1 MNLFDATSS
10 NRRVAEVL
18 QPLSVLYWI
27 YAGRLIICLAVYGS
41 AVVWG
46 DVLAGAVVAPETK
59 LIGVVGLALGA
70 LITPIAYWLSHRRAR
85 PVGRRF
91 LYAQAILDVLLA
103 TGVIH
108 ITGGATSP
116 FVFLYIAVAAAYG
129 LLLPARSAIL
139 VALAS
144 GAVYLLDIAIFR
156 PEQMGLPL
164 FLQVL
169 VFTGV
174 ASATSAIGGKLRQ
187 VRQELHGVSGELRRL
202 KLDTADIL
210 ASVPTAVVTLD
221 ADGRLAYMNP
231 EASKLLALDLP
242 EWVGLPVLAELDS
255 RSPELGEA
263 VRHTMDTGLRIRN
276 REAVV
281 QPDRTPAAEL
291 EPEAMRASYA
301 DVDPDDPSSGTA
313 VAISTTLLQGRDT
326 PASLVVLVQDLTT
339 VRQLES
345 LRLRTG
351 TLEAVAE
358 LSASLAHEL
367 KNPLASI
374 RSAVEQLCDR
384 SWADDDDQILGRLI
398 VRESDRL
405 DRILREF
412 GDFARVDVAE
422 RQPIDV
428 AELVHDAVS
437 VAKQHPAAEG
447 RARFEVEIGQE
458 TDGLWGDPELLHATL
473 SNLLLNAIQV
483 GDPDKPVNVRV
494 VADALRPDL
503 VPREASLRLPVRI
516 RVIDDGPGIPEEDR
530 DRIFDPFYTKREGGS
545 GLGLSIAYRAVQAHG
560 GVLMVKSE
568 IGEGATFDIVL
579 PRRAGE
585 RPPGLPGHPP
595 VDAKSV
601 ERPVAAS

>member
-1 MNLFDATSS
+1 
-10 NRRVAEVL
+10 
-18 QPLSVLYWI
+18 
-27 YAGRLIICLAVYGS
+27 
-41 AVVWG
+41 
-46 DVLAGAVVAPETK
+46 
-59 LIGVVGLALGA
+59 
-70 LITPIAYWLSHRRAR
+70 
-85 PVGRRF
+85 
-91 LYAQAILDVLLA
+91 
-103 TGVIH
+103 
-108 ITGGATSP
+108 
-116 FVFLYIAVAAAYG
+116 
-129 LLLPARSAIL
+129 

-144 GAVYLLDIAIFR
+144 GVVYLLDIALFR

-187 VRQELHGVSGELRRL
+187 VRQELRGVSGELHRL

-210 ASVPTAVVTLD
+210 ASVPTAVITLD
-221 ADGRLAYMNP
+221 VDGRLAYMNP
-231 EASKLLALDLP
+231 EASKLLSLDLP
-242 EWVGLPVLAELDS
+242 EWVGKPVLAELEK
-255 RSPELGEA
+255 RSLDLGQA
-263 VRHTMDTGLRIRN
+263 VRQTMDTGRRIRN

-281 QPDRTPAAEL
+281 LVQDQDSEADHQPETRRGGAE
-291 EPEAMRASYA
+291 A
-301 DVDPDDPSSGTA
+301 VDPDDPSSGTA
-313 VAISTTLLQGRDT
+313 VAVSTTLLQGHDS
-326 PASLVVLVQDLTT
+326 PSSLVVLVQDLST
-339 VRQLES
+339 VRQIEN

-351 TLEAVAE
+351 KLEAVAE

-384 SWADDDDQILGRLI
+384 SWADADDQILGNLI

-412 GDFARVDVAE
+412 GDFARVDVVE

-428 AELVHDAVS
+428 SRLVHDCVS
-437 VAKQHPAAEG
+437 VAKQHPAAAG
-447 RARFEVEIGQE
+447 RATFEVEIGEE

-473 SNLLLNAIQV
+473 SNLLLNAVQV
-483 GDPDKPVNVRV
+483 GDQDRPVTVRV
-494 VADALRPDL
+494 IADSLRPDL

-516 RVIDDGPGIPEEDR
+516 RVMDDGPGISAEDR

-568 IGEGATFDIVL
+568 EGHGATFDIVL
-579 PRRAGE
+579 PRRAAI
-585 RPPGLPGHPP
+585 RPPGLPGHPVPELDRAEDP
-595 VDAKSV
+595 VGAES
-601 ERPVAAS
+601 

>member
-1 MNLFDATSS
+1 MLDATSS

-27 YAGRLIICLAVYGS
+27 YAGRLIICLAVYG
-41 AVVWG
+41 AAIVWG
-46 DVLAGAVVAPETK
+46 DLWGAEIVAPETR
-59 LIGVVGLALGA
+59 IIAVVGLALGA
-70 LITPIAYWLSHRRAR
+70 VVTPVAYWFSHRRLREA
-85 PVGRRF
+85 GRRF
-91 LYAQAILDVLLA
+91 LYAQATLDVLLA

-144 GAVYLLDIAIFR
+144 GAVYLFDISLFR

-210 ASVPTAVVTLD
+210 ASVPTAVITLD

-231 EASKLLALDLP
+231 EASKLLSLDLP
-242 EWVGLPVLAELDS
+242 EWVGRPVLDEMES
-255 RSPELGEA
+255 RSLEVGRA
-263 VRHTMDTGLRIRN
+263 VRETMDTGRRIRN

-281 QPDRTPAAEL
+281 VSHGQDSAIAREPAIHRGGPDA
-291 EPEAMRASYA
+291 
-301 DVDPDDPSSGTA
+301 VDPNDPFSGTA
-313 VAISTTLLQGRDT
+313 VAVSTTLLQGQDS
-326 PASLVVLVQDLTT
+326 PSSLVVLVQDLTT
-339 VRQLES
+339 VRQLET

-351 TLEAVAE
+351 KLEAVAE

-374 RSAVEQLCDR
+374 RSAVEQLCTR
-384 SWADDDDQILGRLI
+384 SWADSDDQILGKLI

-428 AELVHDAVS
+428 HRLVHDSVS
-437 VAKQHPAAEG
+437 VAKQHPAAAG
-447 RARFEVEIGQE
+447 RATFEVEIGEE

-473 SNLLLNAIQV
+473 SNLLLNAVQV
-483 GDPDKPVNVRV
+483 GDPDRPVTVRI

-516 RVIDDGPGIPEEDR
+516 RVIDDGPGIADEDR

-560 GVLMVKSE
+560 GVLMVKSMVCQ
-568 IGEGATFDIVL
+568 GATFDIVL
-579 PRRAGE
+579 PRRVGE
-585 RPPGLPGHPP
+585 RPPGLPGHPVSE
-595 VDAKSV
+595 VDR
-601 ERPVAAS
+601 EEDPVAAES